1 MATEIPH
8 MLIQRFPRAT
18 YYLLLAGRIAVS
30 VCVTACLS
38 GQSVLAA
45 DSPAKTTTQS
55 DATSAGDSS
64 KSTQQGSLSV
74 TEKQPESKSA
84 PAASSSAQNPQSAAA
99 VSAKG
104 SSTNSSRESETS
116 NRDSTDTRSSQL
128 LKIQSSF
135 EDGNFKQAR
144 KLANEYVAN
153 HPLDHNGYFAL
164 GQIDIQ
170 EKQLA
175 PELDQWAIIQFLKA
189 EYLSPNNKKLQNIW
203 GYLNFPTHND
213 LAHKQ
218 GILPINHGRDGPDS
232 LLNLGV
238 NLFRIGNEHD
248 AIDIFTFMT
257 KCVPL
262 GAASAHYNLG
272 AINEC
277 HGRLEAARKEYLAS
291 MRAAQY
297 RTTLLN
303 GLEAMKQRLQSFDR
317 PSASSA
323 MANRRRAGRA
333 VINEIG
339 QSTDSGASNRLY
351 ARSTSADAIS
361 ERLIA
366 RTLQRIDLKIHSRDK
381 GWTGYVPQKDARP
394 TERCIIN
401 RLGPDDQSD
410 IADAGDSGIRP
421 RR

>member
-1 MATEIPH
+1 MA
-8 MLIQRFPRAT
+8 IQRFPRTT
-18 YYLLLAGRIAVS
+18 YYLMLAKRIAVS
-30 VCVTACLS
+30 VFVTACLS
-38 GQSVLAA
+38 WQSVLAA
-45 DSPAKTTTQS
+45 DSPAKTTSQS
-55 DATSAGDSS
+55 DATSTGGNS
-64 KSTQQGSLSV
+64 KSAQQGSLSV
-74 TEKQPESKSA
+74 MEKQPEA
-84 PAASSSAQNPQSAAA
+84 TPQPAEASSSAQNPQSATAA
-99 VSAKG
+99 AAKN
-104 SSTNSSRESETS
+104 SSTNLSRESETT
-116 NRDSTDTRSSQL
+116 NRDSADTRSSQL
-128 LKIQSSF
+128 LKIQSFF

-203 GYLNFPTHND
+203 GYLSFPTHND
-213 LAHKQ
+213 LARKQ

-272 AINEC
+272 AIDEY

-317 PSASSA
+317 SSASST
-323 MANRRRAGRA
+323 MATRRRAGRA

-339 QSTDSGASNRLY
+339 QSTDPGASNRLY

-366 RTLQRIDLKIHSRDK
+366 RTLQRIDLKIHSHDK

-394 TERCIIN
+394 TDRCIIN